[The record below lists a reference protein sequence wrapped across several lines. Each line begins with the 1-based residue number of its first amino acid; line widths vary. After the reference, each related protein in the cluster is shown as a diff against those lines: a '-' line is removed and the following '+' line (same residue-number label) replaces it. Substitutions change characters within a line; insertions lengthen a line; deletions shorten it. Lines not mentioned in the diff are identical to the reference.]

1 MERARRDPRRLARTA
16 PGPGRHVGPGRHEL
30 RGVGARRDGRLGVP
44 VRRRRHRDAVPA
56 DRAHPRRLERPGA
69 RRARRP
75 AATASVPTGR
85 GTRRT
90 GSATTRT
97 SCCSTRTPWPSPAS
111 RPPGSPCSTTTADA
125 RRAAPRDSAPSMP
138 RSVVVHDDFDW
149 GDDRPMRQRWRDTV
163 IYELHVKGFTAAPQR
178 DPRAPARHVR
188 RPRHADGDQL
198 PPGPR
203 RDGGR
208 ADAGA
213 PVLHR
218 AGRRGARDEELL
230 GLQLDRLLRPA
241 RRLQL
246 VGRPRAAGHR
256 VQADGQ
262 ELPRGRHRGLP
273 RRGLQP
279 HGRGRGVRADVRL
292 PGAGRPRLLQA
303 LRRPGQRLLG
313 RHRVRQHRGL
323 LQRGRAAA
331 DPRLAA
337 LLGHRDARRRLPLRP
352 RVGAGA
358 HGSRHR
364 HAQRVPHHHR
374 AGPGAAVRQ
383 ADRRAVGRVH
393 GRLPRR
399 LVPAA
404 VGGVERHVPRHD
416 AGVLDLPRRRSAAWP
431 RDCRA
436 RRTCTPTTAGRRTR
450 R

>member
-1 MERARRDPRRLARTA
+1 MERARRDPRRVARTA

-30 RGVGARRDGRLGVP
+30 RRVGARRDGRLGVP

-56 DRAHPRRLERPGA
+56 DRAHPRRLERPAARRPRGPALRLPRRRAVGPAPRPPLQPEQAAARPVRPGHHGRADPGA
-69 RRARRP
+69 GPARPRRRTLHPQRRRLRAVHAAQRRRARRLRL
-75 AATASVPTGR
+75 GR
-85 GTRRT
+85 
-90 GSATTRT
+90 
-97 SCCSTRTPWPSPAS
+97 
-111 RPPGSPCSTTTADA
+111 RPADA
-125 RRAAPRDSAPSMP
+125 AAVARHGDLRAA
-138 RSVVVHDDFDW
+138 
-149 GDDRPMRQRWRDTV
+149 RQG
-163 IYELHVKGFTAAPQR
+163 LHPAPQR

-230 GLQLDRLLRPA
+230 GLQLHRLLRPA

-246 VGRPRAAGHR
+246 VGRPRAAGDR

-292 PGAGRPRLLQA
+292 PGPGRPRLLQA

-358 HGSRHR
+358 HAVTTSTC
-364 HAQRVPHHHR
+364 
-374 AGPGAAVRQ
+374 AAPSSPPS
-383 ADRRAVGRVH
+383 G
-393 GRLPRR
+393 
-399 LVPAA
+399 
-404 VGGVERHVPRHD
+404 
-416 AGVLDLPRRRSAAWP
+416 
-431 RDCRA
+431 
-436 RRTCTPTTAGRRTR
+436 RTR
-450 R
+450 CCGTSS